1 MNMKKLLIT
10 NLLIIAIFSASSFE
24 MYSQKA
30 IQSKTQFA
38 ELEGR
43 KLAYRSIGK
52 GTPIIMVN
60 RFRGTLDTWD
70 PLFLDKLAENF
81 NVITFEYTG
90 IGSSTGTLP
99 TDVTLVAKDVKDLA
113 DALKLKK
120 VIVLGWSYGGLV
132 AQAATILYPG
142 LVSHSILIGTN
153 PPGKNEIA
161 LEKAFL
167 DVALKP
173 VNNFDDEI
181 ILFFEPSSQAS
192 IAAAKSSHD
201 RIAQRIDVSK
211 IPSTMDVFNLYFKGG
226 AGFSEDKTNLR
237 EKLININTPILIICG
252 DHDISFAVEN
262 WYPFTRKLKNAQMI
276 TFFQSGHGPQH
287 QYPELTSKYITDFV
301 TLSKNNEFNSSTTK

>member
-1 MNMKKLLIT
+1 MKNTFIKQLLIT
-10 NLLIIAIFSASSFE
+10 ALIMTTNIQI
-24 MYSQKA
+24 YGQKA

-38 ELEGR
+38 EVEGR

-52 GTPIIMVN
+52 GTPIILIN

-70 PLFLDKLAENF
+70 PLFLDKLSENF
-81 NVITFEYTG
+81 TVITFEYTG

-99 TDVTLVAKDVKDLA
+99 TDITIVSKDVKDLA

-120 VIVLGWSYGGLV
+120 VAVLGWSYGGLV
-132 AQAATILYPG
+132 AQAATLLYPD
-142 LVSHSILIGTN
+142 VVTHSILVGTN

-173 VNNFDDEI
+173 VNSIDDEV

-192 IAAAKSSHD
+192 IAAAKASHD
-201 RIAQRIDVSK
+201 RIYKRIDVSK
-211 IPSTMDVFNLYFKGG
+211 IPSTMEAFDLYFKGG
-226 AGFSEDKTNLR
+226 AGFREDPSNFR
-237 EKLININTPILIICG
+237 EQLINTKTPILIICG

-262 WYPFTRKLKNAQMI
+262 WYPLTRKLKNAQLI

-287 QYPELTSKYITDFV
+287 QYPELTAKYITDFV
-301 TLSKNNEFNSSTTK
+301 TFSKKL

>member
-1 MNMKKLLIT
+1 MK
-10 NLLIIAIFSASSFE
+10 NLFYKQFIIIILFSVTSFE
-24 MYSQKA
+24 IYGQKA

-38 ELEGR
+38 EVEGR

-52 GTPIIMVN
+52 GLPIIFVN

-70 PLFLDKLAENF
+70 PLFLDKMAENF
-81 NVITFEYTG
+81 NVITFDYTG

-113 DALKLKK
+113 EALKLKK
-120 VIVLGWSYGGLV
+120 IIVLGWSYGGLV
-132 AQAATILYPG
+132 AQAATLLFPD
-142 LVSHSILIGTN
+142 LVTHSILVGTN

-161 LEKAFL
+161 LEQAFL

-173 VNNFDDEI
+173 VNNSDDEV
-181 ILFFEPSSQAS
+181 ILFFEPASQAS
-192 IAAAKSSHD
+192 IAAAKASHD

-211 IPSTMDVFNLYFKGG
+211 IPSTMEVFNLYFKGG
-226 AGFSEDKTNLR
+226 AGFREDKSNFR
-237 EKLININTPILIICG
+237 EQLKNTKTPILIICG

-262 WYPFTRKLKNAQMI
+262 WYPFTRKLQNAQLI

-287 QYPELTSKYITDFV
+287 QYPELTAKYIADFV
-301 TLSKNNEFNSSTTK
+301 VLSKK